1 MDKAVYKQD
10 YVDITAKILFEK
22 IPYETA
28 ITALQKIIA
37 SGIFSLTYL
46 TKLLGFFSVR
56 KNRQR

>member
-37 SGIFSLTYL
+37 SGIFSLT
-46 TKLLGFFSVR
+46 
-56 KNRQR
+56 